1 MNKIKVMKTYLIS
14 ALTVCYGLLQ
24 AQSIVYPMS
33 HKTLANGLKII
44 VCEKATNPMAEV
56 EVWYRVGSKD
66 EWDGVRGMA
75 HMFEHM
81 MFRGSK
87 KFMGE
92 GDVYI
97 KLIRKLG
104 GTSNAYTTFDR
115 TVYHEEVQVANV
127 EKVLEMEADRMENLV
142 LSQEVLDTE
151 REVVGEELRLGE
163 NNWYRRMMGER
174 YKTLYPQKHPYQVD
188 VIGNLNEITA
198 FTTKQCQEFYDKFY
212 SPNNAFIVVTGNVKA
227 ADVFALVEKHFG
239 GIKKQLPLNAK
250 KQEPDVFKHVIENEE
265 MNIDYP
271 LQIYSYI
278 IAAPAFGHKDY
289 YAFNLLSRLLF
300 ENSNSLLN
308 QRLVNTNMAY
318 QVLSMTDDSRMYSSF
333 NTYDIVMPATIGNAK
348 VKKAV
353 SKEIN
358 EIINEG
364 IEQNTIDNYI
374 RNMEAQAVFR
384 NYNNQSIAAELG
396 FAEYYY
402 NDYKK
407 YDAAILE
414 YKKIT
419 PEDLKRIAQTY
430 FNPENLKV
438 INIKPLAE

>member
-1 MNKIKVMKTYLIS
+1 MKTYLIGAMI
-14 ALTVCYGLLQ
+14 ALQSLGTFLH
-24 AQSIVYPMS
+24 AQSIVYPTS
-33 HKTLANGLKII
+33 HKTLKNGLKVI
-44 VCEKATNPMAEV
+44 VCEKTTNPMAEIQ
-56 EVWYRVGSKD
+56 VWYRVGSKD

-97 KLIRKLG
+97 KLMRKMG
-104 GTSNAYTTFDR
+104 ASCNAYTTFDR
-115 TVYHEEVQVANV
+115 TVYHEELPVANV
-127 EKVLEMEADRMENLV
+127 DKALEMEADRMENLV
-142 LSQEVLDTE
+142 LSQQVLDTE

-163 NNWYRRMMGER
+163 NNWYRRMSADR
-174 YKTLYPQKHPYQVD
+174 YKQLYPHKHPYQVD
-188 VIGNLNEITA
+188 VIGYLNEITA

-212 SPNNAFIVVTGNVKA
+212 SPNNAYIVVTGNVKA
-227 ADVFALVEKHFG
+227 EEVFAMVEKHFG
-239 GIKKQLPLNAK
+239 NIKKQLPLNIK
-250 KQEPDVFKHVIENEE
+250 KQEPDIFKHTIEVEE

-278 IAAPAFGHKDY
+278 VPAPAFGTNDY

-300 ENSNSLLN
+300 ENSNSFLN

-318 QVLSMTDDSRMYSSF
+318 QVVAMTDDSRMYGNYS
-333 NTYDIVMPATIGNAK
+333 TYDIVMQAAIGNAK

-364 IEQNTIDNYI
+364 IEQSTIDNFVK
-374 RNMEAQAVFR
+374 NMETQAVFR
-384 NYNNQSIAAELG
+384 NYSNMDISATLG

-407 YDAAILE
+407 YDADAE
-414 YKKIT
+414 AYKKIT
-419 PEDLKRIAQTY
+419 SEDLKRIAQTY
-430 FNPENLKV
+430 FNPENMKV